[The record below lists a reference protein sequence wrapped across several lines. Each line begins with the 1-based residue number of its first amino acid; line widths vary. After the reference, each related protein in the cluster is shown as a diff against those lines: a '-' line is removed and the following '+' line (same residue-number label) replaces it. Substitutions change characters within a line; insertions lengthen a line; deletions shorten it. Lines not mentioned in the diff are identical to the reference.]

1 MKAIFVGSVFAVALL
16 VSCGGGPPQTKEAV
30 REAVIKHIAKRNDM
44 TLSSLNVEVSSVSF
58 QQGKAE
64 ATVSFSTKGTPGGG
78 GMTMPYQLEANG
90 REWVVKS
97 RSDKSGG
104 TNPHGATGMDGTGG
118 SMPMPA
124 MPEGHPPVEKK
135 Q

>member
-1 MKAIFVGSVFAVALL
+1 MKAILIGSVAAIALL

-30 REAVIKHIAKRNDM
+30 REGVIKHIAKRKDKS
-44 TLSSLNVEVSSVSF
+44 LSSLNVEVSSVSF

-64 ATVSFSTKGTPGGG
+64 ATVSFSTQGASGGG

-97 RSDKSGG
+97 RSDASGG
-104 TNPHGATGMDGTGG
+104 ANPHGATGMEGAG